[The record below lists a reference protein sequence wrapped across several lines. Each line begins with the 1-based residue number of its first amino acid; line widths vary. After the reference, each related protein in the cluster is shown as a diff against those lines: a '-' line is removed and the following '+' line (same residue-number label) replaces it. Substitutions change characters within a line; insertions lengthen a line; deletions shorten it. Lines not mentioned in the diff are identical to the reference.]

1 MKRLLFVVF
10 MFLVG
15 CRESLIGPNPVTV
28 SSNEEKRY
36 NLFKESVLNQRS
48 GISFVWGCGENYYL
62 KFNDRISSCEG
73 HYGAGQAYH
82 DVNKDGYQDILV
94 SFHPDNNEVNLTWYI
109 NSGDNINFTK
119 SSTGQYL
126 NQSTSGINSHK
137 LLKTDVNN
145 DGMADFIALGVDE
158 TIPGNYTGNFTVL
171 ISKPNGKF
179 DVNDIPNPNR
189 YWFHNGA
196 AGDINGDG
204 NVDVITATFIWYGD
218 GKGNFFRREDYNLS
232 EYTPLVYEIIDIN
245 KDGWNDLILRG
256 PFRETT
262 IIYNN
267 KGVIDKNSK
276 IYYLPAVTYKAV
288 MDIEIVDFDK
298 DGDLDILELSH
309 LGGNS
314 NEANVSKIT
323 VFYNNQNYFVADE
336 KILEE
341 SVDGNNLNNERD
353 RFGWSVFKVDDIDR
367 DGVDEIVAENY
378 HDGNYNALK
387 LIDGKWK
394 KITINYG
401 R

>member
-1 MKRLLFVVF
+1 
-10 MFLVG
+10 
-15 CRESLIGPNPVTV
+15 
-28 SSNEEKRY
+28 
-36 NLFKESVLNQRS
+36 
-48 GISFVWGCGENYYL
+48 
-62 KFNDRISSCEG
+62 
-73 HYGAGQAYH
+73 
-82 DVNKDGYQDILV
+82 
-94 SFHPDNNEVNLTWYI
+94 
-109 NSGDNINFTK
+109 
-119 SSTGQYL
+119 
-126 NQSTSGINSHK
+126 
-137 LLKTDVNN
+137 
-145 DGMADFIALGVDE
+145 
-158 TIPGNYTGNFTVL
+158 
-171 ISKPNGKF
+171 
-179 DVNDIPNPNR
+179 
-189 YWFHNGA
+189 
-196 AGDINGDG
+196 
-204 NVDVITATFIWYGD
+204 
-218 GKGNFFRREDYNLS
+218 
-232 EYTPLVYEIIDIN
+232 
-245 KDGWNDLILRG
+245 
-256 PFRETT
+256 
-262 IIYNN
+262 
-267 KGVIDKNSK
+267 
-276 IYYLPAVTYKAV
+276 